1 MDIGTIWG
9 AIPVSGETRRL
20 GSSRACCIPANQ
32 EKTYME
38 PATSKRA
45 RILSKP
51 DLITT
56 IAVIVIVLLV
66 NAVMLMILF

>member
-1 MDIGTIWG
+1 
-9 AIPVSGETRRL
+9 
-20 GSSRACCIPANQ
+20 
-32 EKTYME
+32 ME

-56 IAVIVIVLLV
+56 VSVVVIVLLI